1 MKMEKSFE
9 PLYSLI
15 DSLWAKTFDYAH
27 DLGAYQG
34 AVKAWLLNGNITR
47 EQFDI
52 LNNTLKHKINE

>member
-1 MKMEKSFE
+1 MDN
-9 PLYSLI
+9 LYQMI
-15 DSLWAKTFDYAH
+15 DRLWSKIFDYAH

-34 AVKAWLLNGNITR
+34 AVKAWLRNGNINK

>member
-1 MKMEKSFE
+1 MEKSFE

-15 DSLWAKTFDYAH
+15 DRLWAKIFDYAY

-34 AVKAWLLNGNITR
+34 AVKAWLRNGDITK

-52 LNNTLKHKINE
+52 LNNILKHKIDE

>member
-1 MKMEKSFE
+1 MEKSFE

-15 DSLWAKTFDYAH
+15 DRLWAKIFDYAH

-34 AVKAWLLNGNITR
+34 AVKAWLRNGNINK

-52 LNNTLKHKINE
+52 LNNILKTKINE

>member
-1 MKMEKSFE
+1 MEDN
-9 PLYSLI
+9 LYQMI
-15 DSLWAKTFDYAH
+15 DRLWAKIFDYAH

-34 AVKAWLLNGNITR
+34 AVKAWLLNGNITK